1 MCESCAFL
9 PREPPPHTR
18 RERTRDVR
26 SRKRQVGRLRNVGR
40 LWLGRRWKP
49 PSTVS
54 DHSHCAPFVSA
65 STSYRAWH
73 HQSLGEYL
81 KNAQEN
87 YFCEFSTEE
96 PEQEPPSEH
105 QETTTDV
112 PPQLEHDSDCIMKE
126 GEVIFPEVERHRSLS
141 MEKVDLCPEGGVA
154 LLRALFDHMAA
165 QCSEG
170 AASTASLPVPRKSGG
185 QGTVNPPV
193 RTGLVSQTCLQY
205 DGCPE
210 NARPV
215 HVRKAPRTYHIG
227 QFALAQRIAVF
238 ERPVG

>member
-1 MCESCAFL
+1 M
-9 PREPPPHTR
+9 
-18 RERTRDVR
+18 
-26 SRKRQVGRLRNVGR
+26 G
-40 LWLGRRWKP
+40 WLGRRWKP

-126 GEVIFPEVERHRSLS
+126 GKVIFPEVERHRSLS
-141 MEKVDLCPEGGVA
+141 MEKVDLCPEG
-154 LLRALFDHMAA
+154 
-165 QCSEG
+165 
-170 AASTASLPVPRKSGG
+170 AASTASLLVPPKSGG